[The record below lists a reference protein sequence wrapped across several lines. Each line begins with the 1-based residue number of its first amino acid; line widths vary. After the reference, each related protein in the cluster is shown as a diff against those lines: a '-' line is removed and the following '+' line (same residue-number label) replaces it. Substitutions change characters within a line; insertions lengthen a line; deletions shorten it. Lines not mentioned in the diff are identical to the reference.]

1 MKKILFA
8 TIAAFAFCVT
18 AAGANHVY
26 VRNKQNLRCEG
37 YFPQISPDG
46 KKVIATPTDA
56 KKLYIYDLD
65 TQKREVVVDEGVPG
79 FEAIFGK
86 NGKVYYVSMKINK
99 DHLIFRSVREYDPAS
114 GSDREVLSAQHGAVH
129 AINGTTGT
137 AAVGEHKEWNTQA
150 AGTFAWSLGSNLYV
164 YHNGEKQTF
173 SPVNVQTGY
182 LWADVSPDG
191 KKVLFH
197 VPAMGLYV
205 CDAKDGRIINKLD
218 GCLMPKWY
226 DNDLIVAQGRGRWSY
241 NIIIFR
247 ADGTG
252 GIQSLASGEC
262 VMPSVSGHQV
272 IYTTKS
278 GNVKLLTLET
288 PDERST
294 RLEQER
300 EEAERIAKEKA
311 EEAARIEAE
320 KEAEQK
326 LNAPQTNE

>member
-8 TIAAFAFCVT
+8 AFVAFAFCATVV
-18 AAGANHVY
+18 GANHVY

-46 KKVIATPTDA
+46 KKVISSPTDA
-56 KKLYIYDLD
+56 KILYIYDLD
-65 TQKREVVVDEGVPG
+65 TQKRDIVANEGVPG

-99 DHLIFRSVREYDPAS
+99 DHLIFRSGREYDPAT
-114 GSDREVLSAQHGAVH
+114 GTDREVLSPQHGAVH
-129 AINGTTGT
+129 AINGTSGT
-137 AAVGEHKEWNTQA
+137 AMVGEHKEWNTEE
-150 AGTFAWSLGSNLYV
+150 AGVFSWTLGPNLYI
-164 YHNGEKQTF
+164 YQGGEKRTY

-182 LWADVSPDG
+182 LWSDVSPDG

-197 VPAMGLYV
+197 VPAMGLYI

-226 DNDLIVAQGRGRWSY
+226 DNDLIVAQGRGKWSY

-252 GIQSLASGEC
+252 GVQSLASGGC
-262 VMPSVSGHQV
+262 VMPAVSGHNV
-272 IYTTKS
+272 IYTTKN

-288 PDERST
+288 PDERNA

-320 KEAEQK
+320 KQAEAAQDSSR
-326 LNAPQTNE
+326 NNE